1 MAGVGD
7 GALAAVPVAAEAR
20 AIPAPRAV
28 AAVATSAVPAGVGA
42 AAVGAAEATAAVAA
56 VAVGAAEATA
66 AAGDTTSGSGATAH
80 SPRGTTP
87 AMAKPGKGRI
97 LRATFGCNPNSS
109 SLGVD
114 VTFLLFGAT
123 FASAIALVL
132 GALLRGSDAPPP
144 AARPPP
150 AGAETARSEGPAA

>member
-1 MAGVGD
+1 
-7 GALAAVPVAAEAR
+7 
-20 AIPAPRAV
+20 
-28 AAVATSAVPAGVGA
+28 
-42 AAVGAAEATAAVAA
+42 
-56 VAVGAAEATA
+56 
-66 AAGDTTSGSGATAH
+66 
-80 SPRGTTP
+80 
-87 AMAKPGKGRI
+87 MAKPGKGRI